1 MVLIGKVFLHTK
13 KINRFLDLLL
23 KFIEKCYFRS
33 FDEKTIAVICNNW
46 VFLRMFLAACSSA
59 VLFANGTSSC
69 EASVAVFYGSRQVE
83 RGTFSRLCCVMFV
96 SPREWKDSIQVSMCV
111 CL

>member
-1 MVLIGKVFLHTK
+1 
-13 KINRFLDLLL
+13 
-23 KFIEKCYFRS
+23 
-33 FDEKTIAVICNNW
+33 
-46 VFLRMFLAACSSA
+46 MFLAACSSA

-96 SPREWKDSIQVSMCV
+96 SPREWKDSIQGPKNRMILMVLQLNCEQFLERSSYLTCDLPHTIM
-111 CL
+111 LHQERS